1 METPEARACQRNP
14 TGCTEPMKRAAS
26 HRDRMVPEG
35 GEVRQENSK
44 SGMRYRPKENGIIT
58 DFLRNFAVEREE
70 LQLDWRVLI
79 IFHT

>member
-1 METPEARACQRNP
+1 MSEKSDRLHRTL
-14 TGCTEPMKRAAS
+14 KRAAS

-58 DFLRNFAVEREE
+58 DF
-70 LQLDWRVLI
+70 
-79 IFHT
+79 